1 MPTAKRQKY
10 LDKQKKKLE
19 NIRTEEERK
28 EQTDK
33 IKTEFEKVGIP
44 NSFPEVIKF
53 YNILDEFVNN
63 GMTKQGKIPIEG
75 VGKIIVYQL
84 TNNKKYQISA
94 MLKHDDNI

>member
-1 MPTAKRQKY
+1 MPTSKRQKY

-28 EQTDK
+28 EQIGK

-44 NSFPEVIKF
+44 NSFPEVIRF
-53 YNILDEFVNN
+53 YNILDEFVKN
-63 GMTKQGKIPIEG
+63 GMAKQGKIPIEG

-84 TNNKKYQISA
+84 TNNKKYQIGA
-94 MLKHDDNI
+94 MLKHDDDV